1 MQYKVTLLR
10 GALGDRTWDHGT
22 NRVGAMRRVDALV
35 ELHAGARTGS
45 VGKFSGTE
53 DVTTY
58 YVDAVEHYRKT
69 AERRAKI

>member
-1 MQYKVTLLR
+1 
-10 GALGDRTWDHGT
+10 
-22 NRVGAMRRVDALV
+22 MRRVDALV